1 MNTILDKVRLALRRT
16 TDAFDSEIEDDIKA
30 CLKDLK
36 IAGVNEYTIDSVTDA
51 MIIKA
56 VKVYCK
62 MYSNDVTD
70 GEFDRLKKSYDELKA
85 QLSMATGYTDWGTNE
100 QE

>member
-1 MNTILDKVRLALRRT
+1 MSTILDKVRLALRRS
-16 TDAFDSEIEDDIKA
+16 TDAFDGEIEDDINA
-30 CLKDLK
+30 CLKDLE
-36 IAGVNEYTIDSVTDA
+36 IAGVTNIEKTDTLV
-51 MIIKA
+51 IKA

-85 QLSMATGYTDWGTNE
+85 QLQMATGYTNWGNDE
-100 QE
+100 

>member
-1 MNTILDKVRLALRRT
+1 MNTILDKVRLALRRS
-16 TDAFDSEIEDDIKA
+16 TDAFDSEIEDDINA
-30 CLKDLK
+30 CLKDLE
-36 IAGVNEYTIDSVTDA
+36 IAGVTNNERTDSLV
-51 MIIKA
+51 IKA

-85 QLSMATGYTDWGTNE
+85 QLQMATGYTNWGNNE
-100 QE
+100 

>member
-16 TDAFDSEIEDDIKA
+16 TDAFDGEIEDDINA
-30 CLKDLK
+30 CLKDLQ
-36 IAGVNEYTIDSVTDA
+36 IVGITNTETTDA

-85 QLSMATGYTDWGTNE
+85 QLQMATGYTDWGTNE

>member
-1 MNTILDKVRLALRRT
+1 MNTILDKVRLALRRS
-16 TDAFDSEIEDDIKA
+16 TDAFDSEIEDDINA
-30 CLKDLK
+30 CLKDLE
-36 IAGVNEYTIDSVTDA
+36 IAGVTNNERTDSLV
-51 MIIKA
+51 IKA

-85 QLSMATGYTDWGTNE
+85 QLQMATGYTNWGNDE
-100 QE
+100 

>member
-1 MNTILDKVRLALRRT
+1 MSTILDKVRLALRRS
-16 TDAFDSEIEDDIKA
+16 TDAFDGEIEDDINA
-30 CLKDLK
+30 CLKDLE
-36 IAGVNEYTIDSVTDA
+36 IAGVTNTEETDTLV
-51 MIIKA
+51 IKA

-85 QLSMATGYTDWGTNE
+85 QLQMATGYTNWGNDE
-100 QE
+100 

>member
-1 MNTILDKVRLALRRT
+1 MNTILEKVRLALRRS
-16 TDAFDSEIEDDIKA
+16 TDDFDGEIEDDINA

-36 IAGVNEYTIDSVTDA
+36 IAGVTNIETTDDLV
-51 MIIKA
+51 IKA

-85 QLSMATGYTDWGTNE
+85 QLQMATGYTDWLKDE
-100 QE
+100 

>member
-1 MNTILDKVRLALRRT
+1 MNTILDKVRLALRRS
-16 TDAFDSEIEDDIKA
+16 TDAFDSEIEDDINA
-30 CLKDLK
+30 CLKDLE
-36 IAGVNEYTIDSVTDA
+36 IAGVTNNERTDSLV
-51 MIIKA
+51 IKA

-85 QLSMATGYTDWGTNE
+85 QLQMSTGYTDWGTNE

>member
-1 MNTILDKVRLALRRT
+1 MNTILDKVRLALRRS
-16 TDAFDSEIEDDIKA
+16 TDAFDSEIEDDINA
-30 CLKDLK
+30 CLKDLE
-36 IAGVNEYTIDSVTDA
+36 IAGVTNTERTDSLV
-51 MIIKA
+51 IKA

-85 QLSMATGYTDWGTNE
+85 QLQMSTGYTNWGNNE
-100 QE
+100 